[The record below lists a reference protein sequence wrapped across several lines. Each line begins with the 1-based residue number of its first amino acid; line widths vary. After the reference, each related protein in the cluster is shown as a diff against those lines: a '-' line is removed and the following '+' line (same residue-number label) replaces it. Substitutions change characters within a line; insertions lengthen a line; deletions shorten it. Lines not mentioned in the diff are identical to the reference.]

1 VDHPPASTVRRR
13 ELDIRPSGRA
23 PHADAFSRLA
33 GPTFLHRP
41 PSTGTGRKESGVMFH
56 PNQFRTEPIVT
67 IESGRT
73 GACLVAGCTC
83 KDARIVS
90 FRRAAFFAALARQ
103 TGQTA
108 DRVIAVEDGWR
119 ISAIE
124 GVELS

>member
-1 VDHPPASTVRRR
+1 
-13 ELDIRPSGRA
+13 
-23 PHADAFSRLA
+23 
-33 GPTFLHRP
+33 
-41 PSTGTGRKESGVMFH
+41 MFH

-73 GACLVAGCTC
+73 GACLVAGCPC

-90 FRRAAFFAALARQ
+90 HRRAAFFAALARQ

-119 ISAIE
+119 LPVIE